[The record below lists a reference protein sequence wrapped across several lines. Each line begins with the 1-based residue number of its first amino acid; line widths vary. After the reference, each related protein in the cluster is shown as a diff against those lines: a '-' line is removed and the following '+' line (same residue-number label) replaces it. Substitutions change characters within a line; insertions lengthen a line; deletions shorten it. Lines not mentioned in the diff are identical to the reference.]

1 MPEIH
6 IGSESFAVDSSKGI
20 GEKIFISQ
28 DSLTSENVLQIL
40 GHELGH
46 LAKYDKDEKT
56 ADNVG
61 NKIEEIK
68 AGEEKD
74 YNEYLASIKDK
85 YKDLPSLEE
94 SKELE
99 NRIPDE
105 YKENFALTTTIIIGG
120 VVLIGSYYS
129 GQKTEEYLNSE
140 EGKRAWSKFEENLK
154 EEWEA
159 KKNKGIAYA
168 EFYQTSLEAFL
179 TDNIGIKDIAIKN
192 ETIHKIQVD
201 VGDVILTPGI
211 DKSKFKKGKDKDG
224 NDGYENLEDGS
235 WWEKDRAKHGDKNGW
250 KRWPSKKDKDKNAK
264 KGGTR
269 RTVGG
274 NGKVYND

>member
-1 MPEIH
+1 MV
-6 IGSESFAVDSSKGI
+6 FYFR
-20 GEKIFISQ
+20 IF
-28 DSLTSENVLQIL
+28 L
-40 GHELGH
+40 
-46 LAKYDKDEKT
+46 
-56 ADNVG
+56 
-61 NKIEEIK
+61 
-68 AGEEKD
+68 
-74 YNEYLASIKDK
+74 
-85 YKDLPSLEE
+85 SLEE

-179 TDNIGIKDIAIKN
+179 TDKVGIKDIAIKN